1 MTLDQLIEQ
10 TGTKYH
16 TDIFITK
23 TLGFKPTQTEN
34 ILRNNYNQAVATQ
47 IDNKFDGMADV
58 DNQITLQDIYGNLFP
73 DEDSFIDYVT
83 APPPARQHIL
93 TYIISRKA
101 DVTDKRKEVHELGLD
116 EMRAILQAPN
126 ICYNP
131 HYSERDKEL
140 AESEGKEYNVPE
152 YITDYK
158 AQNLKVSVF
167 KHLDAQANKQIIHNQ
182 NIEIKIAHISKNPT
196 LLGGNATNSI
206 LPHQR
211 QRIAARTVNT
221 GNTGNNGN
229 NGNTGNT
236 GNLKDDQKYQSPQE
250 ILDNIINNEE
260 TPDNIIDVTPM
271 KAELMKQ
278 PEDVLIE
285 KLNDLREQEK
295 VAQHVPKAKIKAT
308 TSDKQAP
315 TSVEDIF

>member
-10 TGTKYH
+10 TDTKYH
-16 TDIFITK
+16 TDVFITR

-34 ILRNNYNQAVATQ
+34 ILRNNYNTAITNQLN
-47 IDNKFDGMADV
+47 NKFDGIPD
-58 DNQITLQDIYGNLFP
+58 DQNIITIEQIYQNLFP
-73 DEDSFIDYVT
+73 NEQTFTDYIT
-83 APPPARQHIL
+83 ARPHAL
-93 TYIISRKA
+93 SYIISRKA
-101 DVTDKRKEVHELGLD
+101 DVSDKRKEVHELGLD

-131 HYSERDKEL
+131 HYSQRDKES

-167 KHLDAQANKQIIHNQ
+167 KHLDSAQQKTIIHNQ
-182 NIEIKIAHISKNPT
+182 NIEIKLAHITKNPT
-196 LLGGNATNSI
+196 LLGPSST

-211 QRIAARTVNT
+211 PRLAARPTSNSK
-221 GNTGNNGN
+221 NE
-229 NGNTGNT
+229 
-236 GNLKDDQKYQSPQE
+236 QKYQSPQE

-278 PEDVLIE
+278 DEATLAE
-285 KLNDLREQEK
+285 RLEELREQEK
-295 VAQHVPKAKIKAT
+295 VAQHVPKAKIKAP

-315 TSVEDIF
+315 TSDEEPF